1 MDKKYIIILF
11 AILLLICILE
21 FLIIK
26 LLTKKI
32 KSLKPKYKLT
42 KYRFKRL
49 NFNNMSLKL
58 LDSLDG
64 VQFENLCCELLNK
77 LGYTNIKKTKV
88 TGDFGLDIIC
98 EKDGVKYGIQCKCYS
113 SSISLDA
120 VQQAYAGSAYYNCD
134 VPVVMSNMYFTDGAQ
149 ELARV
154 IGVTI
159 WSRHFFI
166 EQLGKLQN
174 NKKVMRE
181 LKKGV

>member
-1 MDKKYIIILF
+1 MYNKYFIIALLILV
-11 AILLLICILE
+11 LICICE

-26 LLTKKI
+26 CLFKKLR
-32 KSLKPKYKLT
+32 SLRPKYNIT

-49 NFNNMSLKL
+49 NFNNASLKL

-64 VQFENLCCELLNK
+64 IQFENLCCELLSK

-113 SSISLDA
+113 SPISLDA

-166 EQLGKLQN
+166 EQIGKLQN
-174 NKKVMRE
+174 NKKIMRE
-181 LKKGV
+181 LKNI